1 MQNPSSHAWVKIR
14 LTKVTVA
21 SWLICLL
28 MVLSPG
34 GLCGGSTHF
43 DPTKKFDRAQTM
55 LINLNHT
62 KGSAGYYLL
71 ESDRVAK
78 LMVRSLQK
86 CINQVQEVEKTY
98 GRSRGKPDDK
108 VLATATLK
116 ISLAQQTAQQLDEQL
131 RDAFQELKASIKDAL
146 ILD

>member
-1 MQNPSSHAWVKIR
+1 MQKTSSFPWATR
-14 LTKVTVA
+14 LSINLVFA
-21 SWLICLL
+21 SWLIYLL
-28 MVLSPG
+28 MVMSPG
-34 GLCGGSTHF
+34 ALCGGSTHF

-78 LMVRSLQK
+78 LMIRSLQK
-86 CINQVQEVEKTY
+86 CLHQVQEVEKTY

-131 RDAFQELKASIKDAL
+131 RDAFADLKASIKEAL